1 MMTVNDDNIYI
12 MMILLIKLTTFIRI
26 YNYNDHRFNQN
37 PKQALSCQ
45 YCEVIYMCYDYMYI
59 YIYIYINMRHIRI
72 YTDIVFSVPRALKLL
87 QFKKAATHRQRPYK
101 YEKHI
106 DARDRI
112 LRLSPVLHTAI

>member
-59 YIYIYINMRHIRI
+59 YIYIYKHASYTYI
-72 YTDIVFSVPRALKLL
+72 YGYSILSAARP
-87 QFKKAATHRQRPYK
+87 KAATIQKSCY
-101 YEKHI
+101 
-106 DARDRI
+106 
-112 LRLSPVLHTAI
+112 S